1 MFNRRGSVIAV
12 VIGGSTQD
20 VLPNTSGSLSGPS
33 GVHQEHPSTA
43 SDPETHNRGA
53 VDRPTPTAPGD
64 WRPVYPR
71 LVSHHDCITL
81 ASSWGLGQPPPW
93 IEHRATGAS
102 QAQSPTEDDLGD
114 GKSNDLLLSC
124 PAFRNEL
131 GVEPVRRIALS
142 RATRDMVVDVRSTET
157 WHREHTAAEAHI
169 LEDVS
174 NVYLGGRLC
183 AARQP
188 KCVIEPQDIGSYYYR
203 HCFAGR
209 QHVEYVGMTEDLGP
223 VVVSVVKD
231 LSEKSRLASVQPQ
244 TTNNGCASAQQQQ
257 GQQKDI
263 KGPKQIV
270 YRMIIRIGDLK
281 TLRVAVPEEIL
292 PEPKEGAERSNRVL
306 FRDLL
311 EIVAPQLHFPALRP
325 ALQTQKF
332 EELLTKIDEQPI
344 YARYKVGVMLCAD
357 GQSTEEQM
365 YNNEHSS
372 PAFDEFLEF
381 LGQRVR
387 LKGFDQYKGGLDTK
401 GDTTGTH
408 SVYAEY
414 ESHELMFHVST
425 LLPYTPSNRQQL
437 ARKRHIG
444 NDMVTVVFQE
454 AGALPFSPLTVRSHF
469 QHVFIVVRVA
479 NPCTENVSY
488 SVAVCRCRD
497 VPPFGPPIPRGAT
510 FNKCAYFHDWLI
522 TKIINAENAV
532 HRSKKFAAM
541 AARTRREALRDLVEN
556 HGGAHPNEGP
566 ARIASR
572 LLGGSVKS
580 KRERTNPLKA
590 TLLSPLRGAVSWL
603 VDVHDFSMNQRVSCV
618 LGLSYDALVLI
629 ERPSG
634 TPIFIT
640 PTHSIIGWA
649 NTEMGLKIYYDHG
662 DMLLMRCVA
671 SSESSDAELQT
682 LLERLN
688 NVSKGDE
695 AREVVVRRG
704 RHGESWGF
712 HIQDEGVVT
721 DVEMYHTAWKAGL
734 RQGSRIVEIEGQS
747 LSTLPMDRMCE
758 LLSPQSEA
766 DALRLLL
773 IAPAADGSPRRGCED
788 PNCAAMKGAADYML
802 TPDAFARQPITY
814 GDMLRLRARDL
825 DTSPHSS
832 PLSAEGCSFSFS
844 GAPASAS
851 RHQQAGNVRSKN
863 SLGAPSNSSTNA
875 SSIHDGLSQL
885 LHAPKLNRAFSDE
898 FLRLGRNQSQ
908 DGELTSITQECER
921 LRGELSRARLSIDRL
936 SLDNRQLD
944 DALQAERQAHET
956 TRSQLQLLQG
966 EQTIL

>member
-53 VDRPTPTAPGD
+53 VDRPAPTAPGD

-203 HCFAGR
+203 HCFVGR

-244 TTNNGCASAQQQQ
+244 TTNNGCAGTQQQQ

-270 YRMIIRIGDLK
+270 YRMIIRIGD
-281 TLRVAVPEEIL
+281 
-292 PEPKEGAERSNRVL
+292 
-306 FRDLL
+306 
-311 EIVAPQLHFPALRP
+311 LHFPALRP

-414 ESHELMFHVST
+414 ESHELMFHT
-425 LLPYTPSNRQQL
+425 
-437 ARKRHIG
+437 A
-444 NDMVTVVFQE
+444 
-454 AGALPFSPLTVRSHF
+454 AGPETAYWERYGDRRLSGGGRPPFLPLTVRSHF